1 MGINLEENGGNPPSL
16 LYPIAMGFVG
26 VEAAAA
32 LVDYVK
38 NYDSVITAEDV
49 LDRWNKFSNRV
60 EELTMEKRLA
70 LIEKIKYHCSNN
82 VWSSNQMTNVK
93 KFFDVL
99 SGEAKMNLF
108 TSMMSTNKSENLIR
122 FNGLRQR

>member
-1 MGINLEENGGNPPSL
+1 
-16 LYPIAMGFVG
+16 
-26 VEAAAA
+26 
-32 LVDYVK
+32 
-38 NYDSVITAEDV
+38 
-49 LDRWNKFSNRV
+49 
-60 EELTMEKRLA
+60 MEKRLA

-82 VWSSNQMTNVK
+82 VWSSNQMSNVK

-122 FNGLRQR
+122 FNGLVNGEIMRLIQQANTLGTKK